1 MLFILALLI
10 IGILAAGFSIWLGW
24 LVSGHSALIALTYEA
39 IEFCQSLMVQCVE
52 SLYILRVLFLWL
64 GGAVLMAGLLSAL
77 VKGVCGL
84 VKTRR
89 AIRRLPLKRV
99 AGSIVLIDDTGSGA
113 AFTHGLIRPRV
124 YLSRGLIRSLTH
136 DELKGVFLHELHHK
150 RRYDPLRF
158 FLLTFVKDVFFYL
171 PVARYLAGYVRTR
184 SEGAADDAAVM
195 GMKEPYSLAG
205 ALIKVARANTLK
217 GAGASVFASI
227 RGAGGD
233 GSVEARINRLIRGT
247 ALSPDGPGLQSVV
260 VSVLVTGLI
269 LFSLFLPLAA
279 GAFPLKDCSTDHC
292 TLHADRLGVECKT
305 HCSVSGQPHI
315 VGLSESG
322 SG

>member
-1 MLFILALLI
+1 MVFILVLLI

-24 LVSGHSALIALTYEA
+24 LVSGHSALIALTYEVA
-39 IEFCQSLMVQCVE
+39 EFCQSLMVQCVE
-52 SLYILRVLFLWL
+52 FFEILRVLFLWL
-64 GGAVLMAGLLSAL
+64 GGAVLMAGFLSAI

-89 AIRRLPLKRV
+89 AMGRLPLKRA

-113 AFTHGLIRPRV
+113 AFTHGLVRPRI

-158 FLLTFVKDVFFYL
+158 FLLTFVKDAFFYL
-171 PVARYLAGYVRTR
+171 PVARYLALYVRTR
-184 SEGAADDAAVM
+184 SEGAADDAAVA

-217 GAGASVFASI
+217 GVFATASI
-227 RGAGGD
+227 RGSGGD
-233 GSVEARINRLIRGT
+233 GSVEARITRLIRGT
-247 ALSPDGPGLQSVV
+247 ALSPDGPGARSIV
-260 VSVLVTGLI
+260 VSVLVTALI
-269 LFSLFLPLAA
+269 LFSFSLPLVT
-279 GAFPLKDCSTDHC
+279 GPFSFKECSTDHC
-292 TLHADRLGVECKT
+292 TLHADRLGVECKS
-305 HCSVSGQPHI
+305 HCSVSGQPYI
-315 VGLSESG
+315 VGPSEPG

>member
-1 MLFILALLI
+1 MVFILVLLI
-10 IGILAAGFSIWLGW
+10 IGILAAGFSVWLGW
-24 LVSGHSALIALTYEA
+24 LVSGHSALIALTYEVT
-39 IEFCQSLMVQCVE
+39 EFCQSLMVQCVE
-52 SLYILRVLFLWL
+52 FLDILRVLFLWL
-64 GGAVLMAGLLSAL
+64 GGAVLMAGLLSAI
-77 VKGVCGL
+77 VKGVSGL

-89 AIRRLPLKRV
+89 AMGRLPLKSG

-136 DELKGVFLHELHHK
+136 DELKGVLLHELHHK

-158 FLLTFVKDVFFYL
+158 FLLTFVKDAFFYL

-184 SEGAADDAAVM
+184 SEGAADDAAVA

-233 GSVEARINRLIRGT
+233 GSVEARITRLIRGVGFST
-247 ALSPDGPGLQSVV
+247 DGPGARSVG
-260 VSVLVTGLI
+260 VSVLVTALI
-269 LFSLFLPLAA
+269 LFSLSLPLVT
-279 GAFPLKDCSTDHC
+279 GPSPLTECSTDHC
-292 TLHADRLGVECKT
+292 TFHADRLGAECKSHCET
-305 HCSVSGQPHI
+305 HNHQNPTP
-315 VGLSESG
+315 
-322 SG
+322 